1 MKNLN
6 KKVYTV
12 EDAEL
17 RYTKNLK
24 TEQSANTIFNFMQE
38 AKFLYKI
45 LLENAITPRYNFEII
60 DYLKIFFK
68 KIAFPMTC
76 FCDINLHKIK
86 LHTATY
92 GEYGI
97 AFNKDWGI
105 NNKIQPIH
113 YVNINSLLIEDF
125 NKAYNDAEKI
135 DIPENIYVEQLSDYM
150 LSHLL
155 YMKPLNGYMLKKSGE
170 RYKNFQDESEWRYI
184 PNFSCTNVDLD
195 LIYSENTT
203 QAQLDEYN
211 LALNIVDECKLKF
224 SYKDIKYLVVPNEE
238 ERTNLIKFIMSL
250 KESKDENEKYQLI
263 SKIIVLSELE
273 EDV

>member
-1 MKNLN
+1 MKELRKNIYE
-6 KKVYTV
+6 VHDV
-12 EDAEL
+12 EL

-24 TEQSANTIFNFMQE
+24 TEQSANSIFNFMKE
-38 AKFLYKI
+38 SKFLYKI
-45 LLENAITPRYNFEII
+45 LLEKAITPRYNFEII

-86 LHTATY
+86 LHTASY

-105 NNKIQPIH
+105 KNKIQPIH

-135 DIPENIYVEQLSDYM
+135 DVLENIYVEQLSDYM

-155 YMKPLNGYMLKKSGE
+155 YMKPLNGYMIKTTGE
-170 RYKNFQDESEWRYI
+170 KYKNFQDESEWRYI
-184 PNFSCTNVDLD
+184 PNFSGTNVDLD

-211 LALNIVDECKLKF
+211 SALNIVDECKLKF
-224 SYKDIKYLVVPNEE
+224 SYKDIKYLVVPSEK
-238 ERTNLIKFIMSL
+238 ERTSLIQFIISL
-250 KESKDENEKYQLI
+250 KDIINENEKYELI